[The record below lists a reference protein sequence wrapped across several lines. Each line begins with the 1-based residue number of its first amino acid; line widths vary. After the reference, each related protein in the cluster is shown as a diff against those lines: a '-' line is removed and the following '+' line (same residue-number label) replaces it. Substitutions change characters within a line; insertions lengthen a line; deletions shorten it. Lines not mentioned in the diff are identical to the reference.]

1 MRARKRGK
9 GNVSTREDT
18 PEEYASEQFLEGV
31 EDMGGEVRYGV
42 RHEVRRVGERG
53 KRYIEQRID
62 KAPRT
67 RPTSGEFAALGEM
80 PSHAASETARKGLT
94 DAKQRISQN
103 KAPRTDLPSGETVA
117 VSEIPSREASEAAQK
132 HMTSAARQTG
142 ENALQGIRNADRT
155 RHTVK
160 QTARTIKT
168 ARRTVKTAQGTVK
181 TTVQT
186 AKAAEQTALKSAQAT
201 AKTAKASARAAQI
214 ARKVTVAV
222 VKADAKETAT
232 AVKGIGSIIASGGA
246 MVMLVIVLLCMA
258 ALVLVSGFAIFLP
271 GGGTSTGPT
280 LQTTVQYIN
289 TNFNNQVN
297 AAVNSTPHNSVETI
311 GAISWKRTLA
321 CYAVKVAMDPNN
333 PANLTTMNTAQF
345 TLLNS
350 IFWQVNTVQYFTK
363 EVDNK
368 VILQVHITN
377 RTDSA
382 MTDLLGFTEAQQEQL
397 ALLQSAEF
405 DALWDSL
412 LAGAGVS

>member
-18 PEEYASEQFLEGV
+18 PEEYASEKFLEGV

-42 RHEVRRVGERG
+42 LHEVLRVGERR
-53 KRYIEQRID
+53 KRLIEQRVD
-62 KAPRT
+62 KAFWT
-67 RPTSGEFAALGEM
+67 RPMSGEPSALSET
-80 PSHAASETARKGLT
+80 SFRDVSETARK
-94 DAKQRISQN
+94 RV
-103 KAPRTDLPSGETVA
+103 PFTV
-117 VSEIPSREASEAAQK
+117 
-132 HMTSAARQTG
+132 RQTC
-142 ENALQGIRNADRT
+142 ENTQQGVRNADRT
-155 RHTVK
+155 RHAMKEPEKTVK
-160 QTARTIKT
+160 TAPRTIKT
-168 ARRTVKTAQGTVK
+168 EQRTVKTITQTV
-181 TTVQT
+181 
-186 AKAAEQTALKSAQAT
+186 KAAEQNAVKSAQTT
-201 AKTAKASARAAQI
+201 AKTVKASTRAAQT
-214 ARKVTVAV
+214 AKKVSVAV

-246 MVMLVIVLLCMA
+246 MVMLVIVPLCMA
-258 ALVLVSGFAIFLP
+258 ALVLISGFAIFLP

-297 AAVNSTPHNSVETI
+297 AAVNSTPLNSVETI

-333 PANLTTMNTAQF
+333 PADLTTMNTAQF

-377 RTDSA
+377 RPDSA
-382 MTDLLGFTEAQQEQL
+382 MTALLGFTEAQQEQL